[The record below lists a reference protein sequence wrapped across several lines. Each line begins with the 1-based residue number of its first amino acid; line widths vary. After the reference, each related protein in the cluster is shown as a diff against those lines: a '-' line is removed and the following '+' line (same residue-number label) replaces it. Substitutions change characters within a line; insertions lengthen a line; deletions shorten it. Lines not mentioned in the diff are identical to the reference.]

1 MLDVFNSSLFSVVSL
16 TDAINKPVFQPG
28 RIGQMGLFSERGVTT
43 LTVIIEEKDGQLT
56 LVSPSPRGAP
66 GQTLDKKKA
75 QGRPFVIPHFQ
86 IDDAIYA
93 DEVQGVRAWGTESQ
107 LETVQAKVS
116 ERMMIHRA
124 SHEVTLEYARVGA
137 VIGVI
142 TYADG
147 STTDLFSEFGVTQEA
162 EIAFD
167 LGAASPAAG
176 ILRKRMAGV
185 TRLMSSN
192 LGGLPF
198 FGIHALT
205 GDTFYDDLLAHVEVR
220 NTFLNNPAAAELRR
234 SYVIN
239 GQSYGSFEFGG
250 ITFENYRGAVGGTTF
265 INTDK
270 AHFFPMGVPNL
281 FRTYF
286 APADYIE
293 TVNTI
298 GKMLYVKQWPFPND
312 KGNAM
317 EVQMNQLSI
326 CTRPKVLLKGKRQA

>member
-16 TDAINKPVFQPG
+16 TDAINKPLFQPG
-28 RIGQMGLFSERGVTT
+28 RIGQMGLFTELGVST
-43 LTVIIEEKDGQLT
+43 LTVVVEEKDGQLT

-66 GQTLDKKKA
+66 GQTIDKAKA
-75 QGRPFVIPHFQ
+75 KGRPFVIPHFQ

-93 DEVQGVRAWGTESQ
+93 DEVQGVRAWGTETE
-107 LETVQAKVS
+107 LETVQGKVS

-137 VIGVI
+137 VIGII
-142 TYADG
+142 TYADA
-147 STTDLFSEFGVTQEA
+147 TTTNLFTEFGVAQDA

-167 LGAASPAAG
+167 LDNATPAAG
-176 ILRKRMAGV
+176 VLRKKSAAIVRQ
-185 TRLMSSN
+185 MSTN

-198 FGIHALT
+198 FGVHALV
-205 GDTFYDDLLAHVEVR
+205 GDTFFDSLLAHTEVR
-220 NTFLNNPAAAELRR
+220 DTFLNNPTAAELRR
-234 SYVIN
+234 SYVVN
-239 GQSYGSFEFGG
+239 GQSYGSFDFGG
-250 ITFENYRGAVGGTTF
+250 VTYENYRGAVGGTTF

-270 AHFFPMGVPNL
+270 AHFFPIGVPNL

-293 TVNTI
+293 TVNTR
-298 GKMLYVKQWPFPND
+298 GKMLYAKQFPQPNG
-312 KGNAM
+312 KAVAL

-326 CTRPKVLLKGKRQA
+326 CTRPKALLVGRRAA

>member
-1 MLDVFNSSLFSVVSL
+1 MLDVFNSALFSVVSL
-16 TDAINKPVFQPG
+16 TDAINKPIFQPG

-43 LTVIIEEKDGQLT
+43 LTVVVEEKDGQLT
-56 LVSPSPRGAP
+56 LVSPSPRGSA
-66 GQTLDKKKA
+66 GQTLDKIKPK
-75 QGRPFVIPHFQ
+75 GRPFVIPHFQ

-93 DEVQGVRAWGTESQ
+93 DEVQGIRAWGTESE
-107 LETVQAKVS
+107 LETVQGRVA

-147 STTDLFSEFGVTQEA
+147 STTDLFTEFGVVQDA
-162 EIAFD
+162 EVDWD
-167 LGAASPAAG
+167 LDNAAPVAG
-176 ILRKRMAGV
+176 ILRKRAAA
-185 TRLMSSN
+185 TIRLMSTN

-198 FGIHALT
+198 FGVHAMT
-205 GDTFYDDLLAHVEVR
+205 GDAFYDDLLAHVEVR
-220 NTFLNNPAAAELRR
+220 NTFLNNPTAAELRR
-234 SYVIN
+234 SYVVN

-270 AHFFPMGVPNL
+270 AHFFPLGVPNL

-293 TVNTI
+293 TVNTV
-298 GKMLYVKQWPFPND
+298 GKMLYAKQYEMPNG
-312 KGNAM
+312 KGINM

-326 CTRPKVLLKGKRQA
+326 CTRPKALLKGRRT